1 MMYTLTATNSANNNN
16 YIRINKMIYQQM
28 NKHQMMNDLMSD
40 GYASWTYDQAEALA
54 EHIEESSIDSEWEW
68 DSVALRCSWSGYSSI
83 EEAREDY
90 TLDDDENLEDYTTV
104 LYCGDD
110 YLGEVVIEDF

>member
-1 MMYTLTATNSANNNN
+1 
-16 YIRINKMIYQQM
+16 MIYQQM
-28 NKHQMMNDLMSD
+28 NKHQMIDDLMKD

-54 EHIEESSIDSEWEW
+54 EHTEEFCIDTEWEW

-83 EEAREDY
+83 EEARENY
-90 TLDDDENLEDYTTV
+90 TIDDDENLEDYTTV

-110 YLGEVVIEDF
+110 YQGEVVIEDF